1 MKIVSSIREMWRI
14 ADEARAGGKRIGLVP
29 TMGYFHEGH
38 LSLMRTAR
46 RQCDLLV
53 VSIFVNPTQFGPDE
67 DLGAYPRDEERDC
80 RDAEAIGADIVFI
93 PTPDEIYPE
102 GYQTDVTVNKVT
114 RNLCGVDRPVHFQG
128 VATVVTKLFN
138 IVKPHMAIFGEKDFQ
153 QLATIKRLTRDLNF
167 DIEIMGGP
175 TVREDDGLAMSSRNA
190 YIRPEERETALCLSR
205 SLAIAK
211 EMADR
216 GERSSERILRAVRS
230 HIESKEKAEI
240 NYIKIC
246 STETIEDIDEIDGE
260 GLLAIAVK
268 IGKARLIDNC
278 VLCPV
283 N

>member
-1 MKIVSSIREMWRI
+1 MRIVSNIRRMWRI
-14 ADEARAGGKRIGLVP
+14 ADEARAAGKRIGLVP

-46 RQCDLLV
+46 KECDLLV

-67 DLGAYPRDEERDC
+67 DLAAYPRDVERDC
-80 RDAEAIGADIVFI
+80 RDAEAVGADIVFI
-93 PTPDEIYPE
+93 PTADEIYPA

-114 RNLCGVDRPVHFQG
+114 RNLCGVDRPVHFRG

-153 QLATIKRLTRDLNF
+153 QLATIKRLAKDLSF
-167 DIEIMGGP
+167 DVEIVGGP
-175 TVREDDGLAMSSRNA
+175 TIRETDGLAMSSRNA

-211 EMADR
+211 EMVDT
-216 GERSSERILRAVRS
+216 GERRSERILQAVRS
-230 HIESKEKAEI
+230 HIESKEQAEI
-240 NYIKIC
+240 DYIKIC
-246 STETIEDIDEIDGE
+246 STETIEDIEEIDGE

-278 VLCPV
+278 VLRPE